1 MRPISNLNSVSV
13 KNYVPGSDTL
23 AVIRELKKLGI
34 LKSVTKAKGR
44 SKPKMIE
51 DIKQP
56 SDMVGYTRT
65 LGGLSPQMRNIS
77 PIQQIQP
84 GMTQQQIEDIQ
95 RVNAARFAALEG
107 EVQQH
112 RSETQ
117 QTIGGLVGA
126 ASQRFSQIG
135 SALSEIVNPQT
146 ERFRGSTFP
155 AQQQSDEPVDPFAY
169 ARGGRVPREFWL
181 PETNDVPMDQ
191 TLNEGGPEAT
201 PEFATTLYPTEET
214 GNIGIPTAP
223 PNLQPREKIG
233 GKKITRDKQAV
244 SNDLELG
251 KIPTMKNSFGAVE
264 DYYIAL
270 TDLGFGERDASLNSK
285 SKILDGINN
294 ILEEILK
301 GEGKL

>member
-1 MRPISNLNSVSV
+1 MRPISNLNSNVNNLSV
-13 KNYVPGSDTL
+13 KNYIPGSDTL

-77 PIQQIQP
+77 PIQQILP

-155 AQQQSDEPVDPFAY
+155 AQQQGEEPVDPFAY
-169 ARGGRVPREFWL
+169 ARGGRVPREFWI

-214 GNIGIPTAP
+214 ENIGIPTAS
-223 PNLQPREKIG
+223 G
-233 GKKITRDKQAV
+233 GGGDKKKVFILSKQDV
-244 SNDLELG
+244 SNDLGLG

-270 TDLGFGERDASLNSK
+270 TDLGIGERDASLNSK
-285 SKILDGINN
+285 SKILAEINKL
-294 ILEEILK
+294 LE
-301 GEGKL
+301 EGKL